1 MGASLGSEP
10 GCRGQR
16 LPGQLGLQS
25 QMRVFYIENWS
36 FFVFCLFP
44 LRSLCSVLLSL
55 TCHQA
60 ACTSSCCTPAARL
73 CPWCH
78 RIGAPFLSSP
88 RVSQMCPHGS
98 VYDSL
103 LYSTRCVDGVAA
115 AGRCWGTLLWASA
128 SLGSGSLAGPGVAPT
143 PEPGRRGSPWLPL
156 FGYPRP

>member
-1 MGASLGSEP
+1 MFPDWGVSCRRVERAAFRSPECCGSLTWLRAWLQGAEAARSAWLAVTDEGVLHRKLELF
-10 GCRGQR
+10 R
-16 LPGQLGLQS
+16 
-25 QMRVFYIENWS
+25 
-36 FFVFCLFP
+36 FCLFP

-128 SLGSGSLAGPGVAPT
+128 SLGSGS
-143 PEPGRRGSPWLPL
+143 
-156 FGYPRP
+156 